1 MERLQGEAT
10 LREAGGADGQPV
22 LVHDAVA
29 VDEEVEVDRARA
41 EAPPSFRTR
50 PSSRSIAS
58 RRARSSRGES
68 SVSTI
73 AAPFQE
79 ERLIRIADG
88 LGLA

>member
-10 LREAGGADGQPV
+10 LREAGVRDGQPG

-41 EAPPSFRTR
+41 EAPLLVRTR

-58 RRARSSRGES
+58 RRARSARGES

-73 AAPFQE
+73 AAPFMKN
-79 ERLIRIADG
+79 G
-88 LGLA
+88 